1 MGFSYM
7 NDTLPEELRELV
19 RNNKDKFYGMYVLR
33 NSISI
38 GLIFASVLLS
48 IGLIFAWGLLN
59 YISPVH
65 SMEDKRHN
73 ILFLCLLIP
82 VVIIYFARKN
92 IRKNYFSSL
101 WKTAC
106 RGNSGFFNCVA
117 KAYAV
122 GMDGDVTFFS
132 VEKNYKYL
140 DYQYDLTMS
149 AFADYVI
156 DKAYLPENRKRLTND
171 RILAVYCVYSPFGK
185 PKVGDEVYL
194 VYRREFV
201 KEILKV
207 MGYSIG
213 KLNQY
218 GFDHDRLA
226 NYLSLSGSY
235 AFVMVHNKKPVKKP
249 TKSPDKSAKYPKS
262 NNATGAS
269 NDPHLT

>member
-7 NDTLPEELRELV
+7 NNTLPEELRELV
-19 RNNKDKFYGMYVLR
+19 RNNKDNFYGKYKLR
-33 NSISI
+33 NSISLVVI
-38 GLIFASVLLS
+38 LVSVLLFIAIPFLYKLHLMDGELMIVCFS
-48 IGLIFAWGLLN
+48 I
-59 YISPVH
+59 P
-65 SMEDKRHN
+65 
-73 ILFLCLLIP
+73 ILT
-82 VVIIYFARKN
+82 IYFAGKS
-92 IRKNYFSSL
+92 IRKNYLSSL

-106 RGNSGFFNCVA
+106 RGNSDFFNCIA
-117 KAYAV
+117 KAYV
-122 GMDGDVTFFS
+122 IGVDEHVTFFS
-132 VEKNYKYL
+132 LEKEYKYL

-156 DKAYLPENRKRLTND
+156 DKAYVPENRKRLTND

-194 VYRREFV
+194 VYRRKSV

-218 GFDHDRLA
+218 GFNHDNLK
-226 NYLSLSGSY
+226 NCLSLSGSY

-249 TKSPDKSAKYPKS
+249 AKSPDKSAKYPKS

-269 NDPHLT
+269 NDPPDELFN

>member
-19 RNNKDKFYGMYVLR
+19 RNNKDKFYGMYKLR
-33 NSISI
+33 NSIAIGAILVSI
-38 GLIFASVLLS
+38 LLFIAIPFMYKLHLMDGELMIVCFA
-48 IGLIFAWGLLN
+48 I
-59 YISPVH
+59 P
-65 SMEDKRHN
+65 
-73 ILFLCLLIP
+73 ILT
-82 VVIIYFARKN
+82 IYFAKKN
-92 IRKNYFSSL
+92 IYISYYPSL

-149 AFADYVI
+149 DFADYVI
-156 DKAYLPENRKRLTND
+156 DKTHLPENRKRSTND

-185 PKVGDEVYL
+185 PKAGDEVYL
-194 VYRREFV
+194 VYRRESV

-207 MGYSIG
+207 MGYSID

-235 AFVMVHNKKPVKKP
+235 AFVIVQKPVKKTP
-249 TKSPDKSAKYPKS
+249 KSPDKSAKYPKQ
-262 NNATGAS
+262 NNITGTS
-269 NDPHLT
+269 NDLPDELFN